1 MAAVDIGFYI
11 SYSCLYFKINIMDSK
26 NKTFLRKKDDYR
38 FWEIGK
44 HPVTGFQRLS
54 AKTYR
59 DRNKVNRDV

>member
-1 MAAVDIGFYI
+1 
-11 SYSCLYFKINIMDSK
+11 MDSK